1 VTWTLYR
8 QHRGVVAAAHAGVRS
23 VDAGTV
29 LRWDERAVEG
39 AMRRTIVMPALLVML
54 PGAPGA
60 AWC

>member
-1 VTWTLYR
+1 MTWTLYR

-39 AMRRTIVMPALLVML
+39 ATRRTIVMPALLVML
-54 PGAPGA
+54 PVLRALP
-60 AWC
+60 WC